1 MNGSLR
7 HSLTVGRGPEPPPVP
22 PPQAFIGISIFRSSQ
37 QGLLRAVPP
46 GGPRGAQPSDP
57 PAVHL
62 PGPGPARRVVGRLP
76 LHPVRHVQAG
86 AGAGVVAGAARV
98 ALQDRRGLR
107 GAGGLLLEPRRAPHP
122 QHHRVP
128 PADHRL
134 VLVHKVRLVH
144 QVPEGLSAGNRLLPG
159 RPLPGLGREAG
170 LQGLRQHLRLQ
181 RLAAAAGK
189 CARDTLATSATR
201 QAHVPSDRLFRRD
214 LLLPFPWQHF
224 DTDTQDLAGIEW
236 APNGCVLAAWDT
248 CLEYKVLLYSLDGR
262 LLAAFCAYEWSL
274 GIKSVAWS
282 PSSQFLAVGSYDG
295 KVRILNHV
303 TWKMLTEFGHP
314 AAISDPRVVVYKE
327 AEKSPR
333 GALGRPAC
341 PPPRAA
347 ESKYEIATGPVSLQT
362 LKPAADRANPKIGVG
377 ALAFSPDSYFLAT
390 RNDNVPNAVWVW
402 DMQKLRLFVVLEQ
415 LGPVRS
421 FQWDPQQPRLAIC
434 SGGSKVYLWSP
445 AGCVSVQV
453 PGEGDFQV
461 LSLCWHVTGAS
472 LALLSKDH
480 FCLCFLETED
490 EADGAL
496 RQLGAHT

>member
-1 MNGSLR
+1 MNFSEVFKLTSQLCKFSPDGKYLASCAQYRLVVREVRSLQVLQLFTCLDQVQHLEWSADSLFILCAMYKRGLVQVWSLEQPEWHCRIDEGSAGLVASCWSPDGRHILNTTEFHLR
-7 HSLTVGRGPEPPPVP
+7 ITVWSLCTKSVSYIKYPKAC
-22 PPQAFIGISIFRSSQ
+22 QQGISFSRDGRYLALAERRDCKDYVSIFVCSDWQ
-37 QGLLRAVPP
+37 LLR
-46 GGPRGAQPSDP
+46 
-57 PAVHL
+57 
-62 PGPGPARRVVGRLP
+62 
-76 LHPVRHVQAG
+76 
-86 AGAGVVAGAARV
+86 
-98 ALQDRRGLR
+98 
-107 GAGGLLLEPRRAPHP
+107 
-122 QHHRVP
+122 
-128 PADHRL
+128 
-134 VLVHKVRLVH
+134 
-144 QVPEGLSAGNRLLPG
+144 
-159 RPLPGLGREAG
+159 
-170 LQGLRQHLRLQ
+170 
-181 RLAAAAGK
+181 
-189 CARDTLATSATR
+189 
-201 QAHVPSDRLFRRD
+201 
-214 LLLPFPWQHF
+214 HF

-236 APNGCVLAAWDT
+236 APNGCVLAVWDT

-262 LLAAFCAYEWSL
+262 QLAAYCAYEWSL
-274 GIKSVAWS
+274 GVKSVAWS

-303 TWKMLTEFGHP
+303 TWKMLTEFAHP

-341 PPPRAA
+341 PSFRAA
-347 ESKYEIATGPVSLQT
+347 ESKYEIAAVPVSLQT

-377 ALAFSPDSYFLAT
+377 LLAFSPDSYFLAT

-421 FQWDPQQPRLAIC
+421 FQWDPQRPRLAIC

-490 EADGAL
+490 EADGAIG
-496 RQLGAHT
+496 QLGAHT